1 MTDKVNPFSIVAPSE
16 AEPVIELEAETSVRP
31 GDISPEDEL
40 DIRTPLE
47 RLIERELKTKKYL
60 LAYYDE
66 NGDTGYHVGE
76 DMDAEAISFVT
87 DVIKARV
94 MLQLLLD

>member
-1 MTDKVNPFSIVAPSE
+1 MTDKVNPFSIVAPLP
-16 AEPVIELEAETSVRP
+16 EPVIELEATQESSTLIP
-31 GDISPEDEL
+31 PEDEP

-47 RLIERELKTKKYL
+47 RLIERELKTKKYI

-94 MLQLLLD
+94 MMQLLLD